1 MAFELVEEALL
12 QLKKN
17 RQKEEAVDAERQ
29 RAATAATTQ
38 FAAIK
43 SEVLGPIFSKA
54 AALLADEGLFAEIT
68 DQENDTTRSI
78 SLKVDLSTENV
89 PGPQGSLTCRLDED
103 LQTCQFGKAMTRNI
117 EPVFT
122 EKSYKLWEIT
132 EEIAYRTTQEFLLD
146 LIATVSASRPTG
158 TTSRGNTK

>member
-1 MAFELVEEALL
+1 MIQAS
-12 QLKKN
+12 
-17 RQKEEAVDAERQ
+17 RR
-29 RAATAATTQ
+29 
-38 FAAIK
+38 
-43 SEVLGPIFSKA
+43 
-54 AALLADEGLFAEIT
+54 GLIRRNT
-68 DQENDTTRSI
+68 DQENDTTGSI
-78 SLKVDLSTENV
+78 SLKVDLSTENL
-89 PGPQGSLTCRLDED
+89 PGPQGSLICRLDED